1 MAAMEHLTL
10 ATVTDDGKRLLLVD
24 ARGAE
29 FTLDITPSLRAALR
43 GDASRTGQLEI
54 KMDSTLRPRDIQAR
68 IRAGETPEDVADAA
82 RTTVDKIMSF
92 VAPVLAERQHVADR
106 AQKANVRR
114 PAGGEAAAGSRALGV
129 AVEAHLRS
137 CNIDPSV
144 VEWDAYRREDGRWTL
159 NGDFAA
165 TLRTGTARFTF
176 DLPGNYVVLD
186 NDDARWLV
194 GESVASPAPARDD
207 LQGARE
213 RRLNAVPG
221 EDLPLGDDAIEL
233 VAGTADSALPVDADF
248 ADPVAPEPVDQEL
261 PLDAF
266 FSDDPESDDPELREE
281 AADAAAADREAEPAP
296 EPEPAPRRPVAKKK
310 GRASVPSW
318 DEIMFGPSDQ

>member
-1 MAAMEHLTL
+1 MAAMAHLTL
-10 ATVTDDGKRLLLVD
+10 AMVTDDGKRLLLVD

-82 RTTVDKIMSF
+82 RTTVEKIMPF
-92 VAPVLAERQHVADR
+92 VAPVLAERQHVAER

-114 PAGGEAAAGSRALGV
+114 PAGGEAASGSRALGA
-129 AVEAHLRS
+129 AVDAHLRS
-137 CNIDPSV
+137 CNIDPAV
-144 VEWDAYRREDGRWTL
+144 AEWDAYRREDGRWTL
-159 NGDFAA
+159 SATFTA
-165 TLRTGTARFTF
+165 TLRTGTATFTF

-194 GESVASPAPARDD
+194 GEVVASPAPARDD
-207 LQGARE
+207 LQGARS
-213 RRLNAVPG
+213 RRLSSVPG

-233 VAGTADSALPVDADF
+233 VAETADSALPVE
-248 ADPVAPEPVDQEL
+248 EPLDQEL

-266 FSDDPESDDPELREE
+266 FADEPESDDPEARED
-281 AADAAAADREAEPAP
+281 AAEAAAAEP
-296 EPEPAPRRPVAKKK
+296 EPEPDPEPEPPTRRPVAKKK

-318 DEIMFGPSDQ
+318 DEIMFGGGDQP